1 MGPHDLSI
9 IQDLACA
16 AGILSIAS
24 QNAPARRVPHAK
36 EKPGLLLIDS
46 KTGRHFRIDSSQDMI
61 RRTYRRIMEQ
71 LPR

>member
-24 QNAPARRVPHAK
+24 QNSPARRVPHAK

-46 KTGRHFRIDSSQDMI
+46 KSRHYRIDSSQDMI
-61 RRTYRRIMEQ
+61 RRTYRRIMGQ

>member
-1 MGPHDLSI
+1 MGPHDLST

-36 EKPGLLLIDS
+36 EKPGMILVEQ
-46 KTGRHFRIDSSQDMI
+46 GRHYRIDSSQDMI